1 MRMERIAGVAAS
13 ELQAEYWSV
22 SARSGYKVTEF
33 FQRLAAL
40 AFETAMQQQLKSI
53 SKNPTQSQTA
63 QITEKSQSFGESN
76 LRYTEYSIYL
86 LSLP

>member
-1 MRMERIAGVAAS
+1 MRMERMASVAAC

-40 AFETAMQQQLKSI
+40 AFETAMQQQLKAI
-53 SKNPTQSQTA
+53 NNPTQAQTA
-63 QITEKSQSFGESN
+63 QITEKSQNFGA
-76 LRYTEYSIYL
+76 
-86 LSLP
+86 

>member
-1 MRMERIAGVAAS
+1 MRMERMAGVAAS

-40 AFETAMQQQLKSI
+40 AFETAMQQQLKAINS
-53 SKNPTQSQTA
+53 PTQAQTA
-63 QITEKSQSFGESN
+63 QITEKSQSFGEYN
-76 LRYTEYSIYL
+76 LRYTEY
-86 LSLP
+86 